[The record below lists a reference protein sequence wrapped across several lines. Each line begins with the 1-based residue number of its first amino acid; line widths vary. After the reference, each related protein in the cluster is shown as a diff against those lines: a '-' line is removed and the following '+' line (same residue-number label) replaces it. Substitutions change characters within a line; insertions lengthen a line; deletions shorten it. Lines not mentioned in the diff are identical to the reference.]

1 MGVRVERGHVD
12 PADAVSTLTA
22 EGLQP
27 HSWSN
32 GPHFEYAEHAHPYY
46 KVLYCTEGSIVFRA
60 DGSAYDLNPGDR
72 LEIEPGTAHGATV
85 GPNGVT
91 CVEAPRP

>member
-1 MGVRVERGHVD
+1 MAVRLTRGHAL
-12 PADAVSTLTA
+12 PGAVVGVLTS

-32 GPHFEYAEHAHPYY
+32 GPHFEYAEHAHPYH
-46 KVLYCTEGSIVFRA
+46 KVLYCTAGSIVFRA
-60 DGSAYDLNPGDR
+60 DGAEFELGPGDR

-85 GPNGVT
+85 GPSGVT
-91 CVEAPRP
+91 CVEAPR